1 MISKVYICR
10 GLQKFEI
17 KALGVCNVSWKD
29 LVCLCSVVMGFV
41 LFLYGANC
49 YVALVGW
56 VGVCLVVAGIIVKI
70 VLVIWDIL
78 KSLKKKGDG

>member
-1 MISKVYICR
+1 
-10 GLQKFEI
+10 
-17 KALGVCNVSWKD
+17 
-29 LVCLCSVVMGFV
+29 MGFV

-78 KSLKKKGDG
+78 KSLKKEGDG